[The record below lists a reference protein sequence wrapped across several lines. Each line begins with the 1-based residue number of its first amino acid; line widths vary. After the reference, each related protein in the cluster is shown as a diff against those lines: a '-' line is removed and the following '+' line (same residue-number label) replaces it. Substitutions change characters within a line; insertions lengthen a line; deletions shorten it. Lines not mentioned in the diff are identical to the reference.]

1 MINSLTIKNFALI
14 KDIDLNFEKG
24 FNVLVGETGAGKS
37 IILSAIQF
45 ALGAKIDKS
54 IIRTGENFTKVNV
67 CFSNLTPSTREFLM
81 GYGIEFSEELVI
93 SRSLNLDG
101 KNDCRANGDMIN
113 LTMLRTIAET
123 LIDSY
128 YQNEAVQ
135 ILNVKNHIKMLDG
148 YDSITINNIKN
159 NLAEIRKDLK
169 QVDEK
174 IKMLGGS
181 SENRERDIDI
191 LKFQISEIEE
201 MNLVENED
209 IEIQAKIKILNN
221 AEKISSAIDNAS
233 SMISNSQQS
242 CLTLIKES
250 CNEIN
255 RISNLD
261 ESFNVVVERLNAV
274 RYELEDVYQTLDDF
288 KSNIYYDESLLL
300 QLDSRLDKIKA
311 LKRKYGSTVEE
322 IKNFCA
328 LSQEKLNYLVNAD
341 EEYEKLNCER
351 IKILK
356 KLYDICIELS
366 NHRKKIAKEIEEKI
380 SAELV
385 SLGMKNAKFVVCFR
399 PISEFTNEFSCGA
412 DGADDIEFMFSANL
426 GENVKNISKAIS
438 GGEMSRFMLALKNIL
453 VDKDGVDTLILD
465 EVDSGI
471 SGEIGSKV
479 AEKIGSISKH
489 KQVICI
495 THLSQVTA
503 MADNY
508 IFVYKQVEDKSTHTN
523 IKSLTES
530 EIIEYIAKLSNPNLS
545 DNALKNACELKS
557 WANEY
562 KNSI

>member
-341 EEYEKLNCER
+341 EEYEKLNFER

-356 KLYDICIELS
+356 KVYDICIELS